1 MISLTLDEL
10 RRIVLETSVEYG
22 AALREGHSIQE
33 AEILRTK
40 RLSSVLRAL
49 HMAGWARTVEEL
61 HQDRGGGL
69 GPEILKDLGP

>member
-33 AEILRTK
+33 AEILRAQ
-40 RLSSVLRAL
+40 RLAEVLRAL
-49 HMAGWARTVEEL
+49 NFPFWARTIENSIKIVSG
-61 HQDRGGGL
+61 D
-69 GPEILKDLGP
+69 